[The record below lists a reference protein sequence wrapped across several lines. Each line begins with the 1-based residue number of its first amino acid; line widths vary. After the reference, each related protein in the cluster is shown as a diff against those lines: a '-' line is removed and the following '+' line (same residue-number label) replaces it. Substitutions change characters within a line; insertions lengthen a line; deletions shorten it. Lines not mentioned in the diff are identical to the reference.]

1 MAGEI
6 DIRVAV
12 PADIEAILAM
22 MPRLAMFDLPDDRDA
37 RDLWRHDAA
46 MAQRWADGD
55 APHCRIHVAEAGGEI
70 VGLAMVTMRPELL
83 SEAPSAHLEALAV
96 SDGFEG
102 RGLGHRLMQA
112 AEQGALEQGAESITL
127 HVFARNERARALY
140 ERRGFDGELMR
151 YIKRFDGGDA

>member
-1 MAGEI
+1 MAESYR
-6 DIRVAV
+6 IRLAE
-12 PADIEAILAM
+12 PADIDAVLAM
-22 MPRLAMFDLPDDRDA
+22 MPRLAMFELPDERDA
-37 RDLWRHDAA
+37 KDLWRHDAETA
-46 MAQRWADGD
+46 KRWADGD
-55 APHCRIHVAEAGGEI
+55 APNCRIHVAEVDGDI

-102 RGLGHRLMQA
+102 RGLGHGLMQA
-112 AEQGALEQGAESITL
+112 AEQDALSQGAESITL

-151 YIKRFDGGDA
+151 YIKRFDSNET

>member
-1 MAGEI
+1 MA
-6 DIRVAV
+6 DDLRIRLAE
-12 PADIEAILAM
+12 PADIDAVLAM
-22 MPRLAMFDLPDDRDA
+22 MPRLAMFELPEQRDA

-46 MAQRWADGD
+46 TAQRWADGD
-55 APHCRIHVAEAGGEI
+55 APNCRIHVAEVDGDI

-102 RGLGHRLMQA
+102 RGLGHGLMQA
-112 AEQGALEQGAESITL
+112 AEQDALEQGAESITL

-151 YIKRFDGGDA
+151 YIKRFDDKDA